1 MAPARK
7 PFVVPQSS
15 AAGDTM
21 QPGMPMPPQMG
32 RTGAQPS
39 MGMGGA
45 PQGEPMQQM
54 PGAPPSMMQPPAPNA
69 GGPTSPLNISQML
82 QARMG
87 DRSAGPQQQ
96 QPMPGGAPGG
106 QTMPPWGDSGTRPN
120 RVALGAPGGDMGQM
134 GLDAGMSGMGG
145 EMGMGAEM
153 GAGGGGPQ
161 AGAPGAMGPTVM
173 MRLLRTLGRI

>member
-45 PQGEPMQQM
+45 PQGEPMQPGQGPQGPM

-87 DRSAGPQQQ
+87 DRSQQPQQQ
-96 QPMPGGAPGG
+96 PQGAPGG

-120 RVALGAPGGDMGQM
+120 RVALGAPGGDMG
-134 GLDAGMSGMGG
+134 LDVGMGD
-145 EMGMGAEM
+145 MGMGAEM
-153 GAGGGGPQ
+153 GAGAQP
-161 AGAPGAMGPTVM
+161 GAPGAMGPTVM